1 MGPTPN
7 SSPPR
12 TLPALTGLRALAAL
26 HVFAFHF
33 TPWTW
38 RTAVPGAEGFV
49 HAGYVAVSALFLLS
63 GFVLAVNYPA
73 PLDGPGRVRFL
84 VARFA
89 RIYPSY
95 LAAFAIYIPIA
106 ANEWFGRATTPLPL
120 EPGLGFTLSA
130 LLSLALLQA
139 WTPWTARTWNAPGWA
154 TSAIV
159 FGYLVFPW
167 VAARLSRLRPGA
179 LLGATAALW
188 LCGLLPA
195 LGYAALAPEGW
206 SASPG
211 TQGALV
217 DLMKHHPLARIG
229 EMLTGVGLGLWW
241 VKEGHR
247 ARIPGWAAPAAGL
260 ATLALATLSPP
271 LLPYALVHDGLLS
284 PLLAVVL
291 VGLASARGVLARILA
306 ARPLVALGEAGFA
319 IYILQ
324 WPVWFVAERIA
335 VSAGV
340 NTLTGT
346 WFLTMFV
353 VHVGLCLAWVRWAE
367 KPLRRGLRS
376 GFGELTARWRAASAP
391 GS

>member
-1 MGPTPN
+1 MSIPTTN
-7 SSPPR
+7 LRPR
-12 TLPALTGLRALAAL
+12 TLPALTGFRALAAL

-33 TPWTW
+33 TPWPW
-38 RTAVPGAEGFV
+38 RTAFPGAMGLV
-49 HAGYVAVSALFLLS
+49 HAGYVSVSALFLLS

-95 LAAFAIYIPIA
+95 LAAFAIYVPIA
-106 ANEWFGRATTPLPL
+106 VDEWFGRELPASVD
-120 EPGLGFTLSA
+120 PRLGFTISA

-154 TSAIV
+154 TSAIA

-167 VAARLSRLRPGA
+167 AAARLSRLRPRA
-179 LLGATAALW
+179 LLAATTALW
-188 LCGLLPA
+188 LCGLVPA
-195 LGYAALAPEGW
+195 LAYAALAPDGW

-229 EMLTGVGLGLWW
+229 EMLTGVALGLWW
-241 VKEGHR
+241 SKSGYR
-247 ARIPGWAAPAAGL
+247 AHVPGWAAPAA
-260 ATLALATLSPP
+260 ALATLGLATFSPP

-284 PLLAVVL
+284 PLLAIVL
-291 VGLASARGVLARILA
+291 VGLATGRGALARILA
-306 ARPLVALGEAGFA
+306 ARPLVRLGEAGFA
-319 IYILQ
+319 IYVLQ
-324 WPVWFVAERIA
+324 WPVWFVAERLAIGL
-335 VSAGV
+335 GV
-340 NTLTGT
+340 DTLTGT
-346 WFLTMFV
+346 WFVTMLV
-353 VHVGLCLAWVRWAE
+353 AHVGFCLAWVRWAE
-367 KPLRRGLRS
+367 KPLRRALRA
-376 GFGELTARWRAASAP
+376 GFDDLAARWPALSAP